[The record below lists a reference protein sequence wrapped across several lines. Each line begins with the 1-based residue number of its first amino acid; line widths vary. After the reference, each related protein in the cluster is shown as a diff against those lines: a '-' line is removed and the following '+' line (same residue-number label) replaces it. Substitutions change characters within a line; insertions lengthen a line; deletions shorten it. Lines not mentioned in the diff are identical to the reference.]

1 MEGSAMK
8 TAGIIVGVLV
18 LIVAGILIYAA
29 TKPDTLVVQRSA
41 TIKAAPDKIFALI
54 NDFGQWAAWS
64 PYEKKDPAMKRTRS
78 GPAQGKGAVYAWD
91 GNKDV
96 GKGRMEIADTQAPAK
111 VTINLDFEKP
121 FAGHNTVTF
130 SIEPKGDAVNVT
142 WHMQGKCPYIA
153 KVIGV
158 FINMD
163 DMVGKDFE
171 AGLAAMRA
179 VAEKGS

>member
-1 MEGSAMK
+1 MK
-8 TAGIIVGVLV
+8 TAGIIVAVLV
-18 LIVAGILIYAA
+18 LAVAAILIYAA

-41 TIKAAPDKIFALI
+41 AIKAAPEMIFALI
-54 NDFGQWAAWS
+54 NDFDQWAAWS

-78 GPAQGKGAVYAWD
+78 GPPKGKGAVYAWE

-96 GKGRMEIADTQAPAK
+96 RKGRMEIADTSPPSK
-111 VTINLDFEKP
+111 VSINLHFEKP
-121 FAGHNTVTF
+121 FEGQNKVTF
-130 SIEPKGDAVNVT
+130 SIEPKGDAVSVT

-171 AGLAAMRA
+171 AGLAALKS
-179 VAEKGS
+179 VAEK